1 MSVPQKNQNSSKKI
15 EYLNEQQNNKH
26 LKKKKK
32 FSLHKHILEFFSSW
46 LLIIGSFF
54 ITCLTQ
60 NKLGIVC

>member
-1 MSVPQKNQNSSKKI
+1 MSVPQKNQSSWKKI

-26 LKKKKK
+26 LKKKKS
-32 FSLHKHILEFFSSW
+32 FHYINTFLNSW

-54 ITCLTQ
+54 ITCLRQ